1 MNDNMFNEP
10 GYGMVDSGEPL
21 SVYTAKTFGWMALGL
36 LVTFLTAV
44 VGVYTGTIIYF
55 FYLPAAPFLLL
66 AIELVVV
73 VVLSARLHKLSV
85 GAARGMFF
93 LYAILNGITFSV
105 LLLAYD
111 WGTMLLVFGITAV
124 YFGALAAYGY
134 LTKRD
139 LTSLRPLLFGALIF
153 LALFWVL
160 SMFLPLSGMERV
172 VCLIGVVVFMAYTA
186 YDTQKIKHFY
196 EALQGDQEMLKKASI
211 ISALELYLD
220 FINLFLYILRLVGR
234 NSKN

>member
-1 MNDNMFNEP
+1 MLILPERGAKHKDHFP
-10 GYGMVDSGEPL
+10 PPRKKAPCAGTGLAAVSYTHLD
-21 SVYTAKTFGWMALGL
+21 VYKRQALGL

-73 VVLSARLHKLSV
+73 LVLSARLHKLSV

-139 LTSLRPLLFGALIF
+139 LTLSLI
-153 LALFWVL
+153 
-160 SMFLPLSGMERV
+160 
-172 VCLIGVVVFMAYTA
+172 
-186 YDTQKIKHFY
+186 H
-196 EALQGDQEMLKKASI
+196 
-211 ISALELYLD
+211 ISAAQCW
-220 FINLFLYILRLVGR
+220 GG
-234 NSKN
+234 